1 VTRPARIV
9 LLNGVGSSG
18 KSSIARA
25 LQAIT
30 AQPFLRVEM
39 DAFLDM
45 LPEASFGHPDGMMFE
60 TVQQDG
66 HPAVVI
72 KTGPVCDRA
81 LRGMRHAV
89 AAMAA
94 QGNNLIVDEVLIGA
108 EKAEYAALLAPFRV
122 YLVGVFA
129 PLDVLEQRERQRG
142 DREIGLARWQF
153 DRVHE
158 GMTYDLELDTSTATA
173 EECARMIQER
183 FGL

>member
-1 VTRPARIV
+1 MTRPARIV

-30 AQPFLRVEM
+30 AEPFLRVEM

-45 LPEASFGHPDGMMFE
+45 LPEASFGHPDGMTFE
-60 TVQQDG
+60 TVQQEG

-72 KTGPVCDRA
+72 RTGPVCDRA
-81 LRGMRHAV
+81 LSGMRHAV

-94 QGNNLIVDEVLIGA
+94 QGNNLIVDEVLIGV
-108 EKAEYAALLAPFRV
+108 EKAEYKALLAPFQV
-122 YLVGVFA
+122 YLIGIFA
-129 PLDVLEQRERQRG
+129 PLDVLEQRERARG

-153 DRVHE
+153 DRVHA
-158 GMTYDLELDTSTATA
+158 GMAYDLELDTARATPA
-173 EECARMIQER
+173 DCARAIKAR

>member
-9 LLNGVGSSG
+9 LLNGVGSAG

-45 LPEASFGHPDGMMFE
+45 LPEASFGHADGLVFE

-72 KTGPVCDRA
+72 KTGPHADRA

-108 EKAEYAALLAPFRV
+108 EKAEYRALLAPFRV
-122 YLVGVFA
+122 HWVGVLA
-129 PLDVLEQRERQRG
+129 PLDVLEQRERQCG

-158 GMTYDLELDTSTATA
+158 GMTYDLEVDTSTATA
-173 EECARMIQER
+173 EACARVIK
-183 FGL
+183 